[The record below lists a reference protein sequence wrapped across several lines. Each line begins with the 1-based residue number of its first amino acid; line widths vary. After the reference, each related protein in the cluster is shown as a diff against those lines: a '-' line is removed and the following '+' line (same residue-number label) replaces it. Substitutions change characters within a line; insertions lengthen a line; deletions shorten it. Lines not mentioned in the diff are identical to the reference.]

1 MMVTVILPDRTNFS
15 DELKDGVDYLIGS
28 DISNLKAEEEE
39 DAPTASTSAAAAND
53 DDDDIVEISPAN
65 VAPSAP
71 KRRMDE
77 AAPESGDGE
86 IAAKKRK
93 VAEEKVAASEDVVCI
108 D

>member
-1 MMVTVILPDRTNFS
+1 MVEHLKSLRNELCYSKMAEVARATVVDPLAYTSVKVEF
-15 DELKDGVDYLIGS
+15 KKKGTFDGI
-28 DISNLKAEEEE
+28 
-39 DAPTASTSAAAAND
+39 
-53 DDDDIVEISPAN
+53 DDIVEISPAN
-65 VAPSAP
+65 AAPSAP

-93 VAEEKVAASEDVVCI
+93 VAEEKAAASEDVVCI